1 MNDNQKRPAP
11 SQTEQSEVMTFN
23 FSESKS
29 EIRNVL
35 LEGKPFFVA
44 KDVCDV
50 LGLTNSNKSIANLD
64 EDEKADVTFSYTS
77 SNGTVQNRKV
87 KAINESGLYALVLR
101 SNKPY
106 ARTFRKW
113 ITSEVLP
120 AIRKKGYY
128 GAIKTKSS
136 FIDARDVP
144 YSTQEINSFNVRSIT
159 LKGTTWV
166 SVNDCNQ
173 AVHSST
179 GSFQVAKKLNARQ
192 QLAIKIWLFGNTH
205 PAWFTN
211 ELGVQLIL
219 SGSRKLRMFN
229 QLNLAL

>member
-106 ARTFRKW
+106 ARIFRKW

>member
-1 MNDNQKRPAP
+1 MNAKNN
-11 SQTEQSEVMTFN
+11 SQAQALNEQSEVMTFN
-23 FSESKS
+23 FSESKQP
-29 EIRNVL
+29 IRNLIV
-35 LEGKPFFVA
+35 ENKPWFIA
-44 KDVCDV
+44 KDVCDA
-50 LGLTNSNKSIANLD
+50 LGIKNNRQAIRDLD
-64 EDEKADVTFSYTS
+64 DDEKLTYKLYTS
-77 SNGTVQNRKV
+77 GQNRNTS
-87 KAINESGLYALVLR
+87 IITESGLYALILR
-101 SNKPY
+101 SKKPY
-106 ARTFRKW
+106 AKTFRKW
-113 ITSEVLP
+113 ITSEVIPTIL
-120 AIRKKGYY
+120 KKGFYL
-128 GAIKTKSS
+128 INSSKNKSN

-173 AVHSST
+173 AIHSST

>member
-1 MNDNQKRPAP
+1 MSTENLTPMAFQFNAT
-11 SQTEQSEVMTFN
+11 SQEVRSLLIETE
-23 FSESKS
+23 
-29 EIRNVL
+29 
-35 LEGKPFFVA
+35 PYFVA
-44 KDVCDV
+44 KDVCDI
-50 LGLTNSNKSIANLD
+50 LELPNTAMALSKLD
-64 EDEKADVTFSYTS
+64 TDEKLTS
-77 SNGTVQNRKV
+77 KILMSGQNRKMWLV
-87 KAINESGLYALVLR
+87 SESGLYALILR
-101 SNKPY
+101 SNKPE
-106 ARTFRKW
+106 AKAFRKW
-113 ITSEVLP
+113 VTSEVLP
-120 AIRKKGYY
+120 TIRKKGYY
-128 GAIKTKSS
+128 GAIKTKGS

>member
-1 MNDNQKRPAP
+1 MNAKNN
-11 SQTEQSEVMTFN
+11 SQAQALNEQSEVMTFN
-23 FSESKS
+23 FSESKQP
-29 EIRNVL
+29 IRNLIV
-35 LEGKPFFVA
+35 ENKPWFIA
-44 KDVCDV
+44 KDVCDA
-50 LGLTNSNKSIANLD
+50 LGIKNNRQAIRDLD
-64 EDEKADVTFSYTS
+64 DDEKLTYKLYTS
-77 SNGTVQNRKV
+77 GQNRNTS
-87 KAINESGLYALVLR
+87 IITESGLYALILR
-101 SNKPY
+101 SKKPY
-106 ARTFRKW
+106 AKTFRKW
-113 ITSEVLP
+113 ITSEVIPTIL
-120 AIRKKGYY
+120 KKGFYL
-128 GAIKTKSS
+128 INSSKNKSN

>member
-1 MNDNQKRPAP
+1 M
-11 SQTEQSEVMTFN
+11 
-23 FSESKS
+23 
-29 EIRNVL
+29 
-35 LEGKPFFVA
+35 
-44 KDVCDV
+44 
-50 LGLTNSNKSIANLD
+50 
-64 EDEKADVTFSYTS
+64 
-77 SNGTVQNRKV
+77 
-87 KAINESGLYALVLR
+87 
-101 SNKPY
+101 
-106 ARTFRKW
+106 
-113 ITSEVLP
+113 
-120 AIRKKGYY
+120 
-128 GAIKTKSS
+128 
-136 FIDARDVP
+136 
-144 YSTQEINSFNVRSIT
+144 RSIT

-173 AVHSST
+173 AIHSST

>member
-1 MNDNQKRPAP
+1 MNAKNN
-11 SQTEQSEVMTFN
+11 SQAQALNEQSEVMTFN
-23 FSESKS
+23 FSESKQP
-29 EIRNVL
+29 IRNLIV
-35 LEGKPFFVA
+35 ENKPWFIA
-44 KDVCDV
+44 KDVCDA
-50 LGLTNSNKSIANLD
+50 LGIKNNRQAIRDLD
-64 EDEKADVTFSYTS
+64 DDEKLTYKLYTS
-77 SNGTVQNRKV
+77 GQNRNTS
-87 KAINESGLYALVLR
+87 IITESGLYALILR
-101 SNKPY
+101 SKKPY
-106 ARTFRKW
+106 AKTFRKW
-113 ITSEVLP
+113 ITSEVIPTIL
-120 AIRKKGYY
+120 KKGFYLMNSS
-128 GAIKTKSS
+128 KNKSN

-173 AVHSST
+173 AIHSST

>member
-128 GAIKTKSS
+128 GAIKTKGS

>member
-1 MNDNQKRPAP
+1 MNAKNN
-11 SQTEQSEVMTFN
+11 SQAQALNEQSEVMTFN
-23 FSESKS
+23 FSESKQP
-29 EIRNVL
+29 IRNLIV
-35 LEGKPFFVA
+35 ENKPWFIA
-44 KDVCDV
+44 KDVCDA
-50 LGLTNSNKSIANLD
+50 LGIKNNRQAIRDLD
-64 EDEKADVTFSYTS
+64 DDEKLTYKLYTS
-77 SNGTVQNRKV
+77 GQNRNTS
-87 KAINESGLYALVLR
+87 IITESGLYALILR
-101 SNKPY
+101 SKKPY
-106 ARTFRKW
+106 AKTFRKW
-113 ITSEVLP
+113 ITSEVIPTIL
-120 AIRKKGYY
+120 KKGFYLMNSS
-128 GAIKTKSS
+128 KNKSN

>member
-1 MNDNQKRPAP
+1 MYVNKN
-11 SQTEQSEVMTFN
+11 SQAQALNEQSEVMTFN
-23 FSESKS
+23 FSESKQP
-29 EIRNVL
+29 IRNLIV
-35 LEGKPFFVA
+35 ENKPWFIA
-44 KDVCDV
+44 KDVCDS
-50 LGLTNSNKSIANLD
+50 LGIKNNRQAIRDLD
-64 EDEKADVTFSYTS
+64 DDEKLTYKLYTS
-77 SNGTVQNRKV
+77 GQNRNTS
-87 KAINESGLYALVLR
+87 IITESGLYALILR
-101 SNKPY
+101 SKKPY
-106 ARTFRKW
+106 AKTFRKW
-113 ITSEVLP
+113 ITSEVIPTIL
-120 AIRKKGYY
+120 KKGFYL
-128 GAIKTKSS
+128 INSSKNKSN

-173 AVHSST
+173 AIHSST

>member
-1 MNDNQKRPAP
+1 MTVNKKSQAQAQK
-11 SQTEQSEVMTFN
+11 EQSQVMTFN

-29 EIRNVL
+29 EIRNVFVNNEPHFIASDIAKAL
-35 LEGKPFFVA
+35 GYNEPHKATRRHCRYGIKHPIPHPQSPGKQLEVLVIPES
-44 KDVCDV
+44 DVYR
-50 LGLTNSNKSIANLD
+50 LIM
-64 EDEKADVTFSYTS
+64 S
-77 SNGTVQNRKV
+77 STLPSAQKFERWVM
-87 KAINESGLYALVLR
+87 E
-101 SNKPY
+101 
-106 ARTFRKW
+106 
-113 ITSEVLP
+113 EVLP

-128 GAIKTKSS
+128 GAIKTKGS